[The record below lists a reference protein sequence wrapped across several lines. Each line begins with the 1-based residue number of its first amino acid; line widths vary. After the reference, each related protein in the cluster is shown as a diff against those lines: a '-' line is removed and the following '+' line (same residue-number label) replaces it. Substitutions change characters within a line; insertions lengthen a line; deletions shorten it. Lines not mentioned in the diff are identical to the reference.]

1 MVMHPGFDGRQAM
14 IARRNDVPGEAV
26 RQLTIAQALPITVPD
41 TQVRVY
47 DLGNAHVVEQAEH
60 QGQIIKPFR
69 FNVNT
74 RVWHSIPHSS
84 QS

>member
-1 MVMHPGFDGRQAM
+1 M
-14 IARRNDVPGEAV
+14 IARRNDAPGETV
-26 RQLTIAQALPITVPD
+26 CQLTIAQTLAITVPN

-47 DLGNAHVVEQAEH
+47 DLGDTHVVQQAER
-60 QGQIIKPFR
+60 QGQIVNPFW

-74 RVWHSIPHSS
+74 RVWHSIPLSS